1 MTPEPSFTFDAPTNS
16 ELEIARTH
24 VRQGNLAEAE
34 RAYRSVATEQPNQVE
49 ALRFLANAAL
59 SRGDPGEAVALL
71 SRAAQADRANIG
83 VLLEL
88 GVAYRSAQRM
98 DEARYVFERAM
109 ESSQGR
115 NITARLLLA
124 HTFELDGRSDMAL
137 LHYFRA
143 ILDAQA
149 NGQWLD
155 DSTTEPGLRSLVR
168 HAMQYVAT
176 GRRDRFAGVLEPF
189 RHGINAARIG
199 RIDAALAIYLR
210 ERTAAASDPRQR
222 PTFLH
227 LPDLDTPC
235 FLDTASFGWLADWS
249 VRASRLDGEARAC
262 VDHAEEPVHLSPFS
276 LESMATS
283 AGDGSARTGEAR
295 LAPLYQRG
303 IFQDALRS
311 RAPELSG
318 MLESAPMVR
327 ITNYAPNASILAL
340 QPGAGIP
347 PRYGRTNAFC
357 MIAIAFSGSAP
368 LEITVGGESRRLQA
382 GESLAFDSGFEFG
395 FTAIGSAPARA
406 LLFEVWNPGISQLER
421 DALTALTG
429 AVLDFD
435 SQLQNLA

>member
-34 RAYRSVATEQPNQVE
+34 RVYRSVATAQPDQVE

-59 SRGDPGEAVALL
+59 SRGDLGQAVALL

-88 GVAYRSAQRM
+88 GVAYRSAERM

-124 HTFELDGRSDMAL
+124 HTLEFDNRSNMAL

-168 HAMQYVAT
+168 HAMQYVAA
-176 GRRDRFAGVLEPF
+176 GRHERFAGVLEPF

-210 ERTAAASDPRQR
+210 EHTATASDPRQR

-227 LPDLDTPC
+227 LPDPGAPC
-235 FLDTASFGWLADWS
+235 FLDSTCFDWLADWS
-249 VRASRLDGEARAC
+249 ARASRLDGEARAC
-262 VDHAEEPVHLSPFS
+262 IDRIEEPARLSPFS
-276 LESMATS
+276 LESMAST
-283 AGDGSARTGEAR
+283 GDDPPRTAETR

-303 IFQDALRS
+303 IFQDGLRS

-318 MLESAPMVR
+318 MLDAAPMVH

-340 QPGAGIP
+340 PPGADIP

-357 MIAIAFSGSAP
+357 MIATAFSGSAP

-382 GESLAFDSGFEFG
+382 GESLAFDPGFEFG
-395 FTAIGSAPARA
+395 FTATGHAQA
-406 LLFEVWNPGISQLER
+406 LALVFEVWNPGISRLER
-421 DALTALTG
+421 DALAALTG